1 MSPSRGRK
9 ESVTQRQ
16 PDEPFVRIGPAE
28 AKTLMEK
35 GVQVVD
41 VREPHEYAEMR
52 IAGSALFPM
61 GTLLK
66 APRDILKEGPV
77 LFLCSEGIRSAV
89 ACEAA
94 AAIGLEEVYNLEGG
108 LQRWQAEGYAVETGE
123 VREPLV
129 AKTPA
134 GQPTAAGDLLVSGE
148 RLTRVHRF
156 RYQRAVA
163 CALGTID
170 LVVEESLGEVPDQS
184 KRCVARPDHPERV
197 AKADLTVFGESVEE
211 VLRVLVE
218 KLRGRRPQE
227 IFLPTG

>member
-1 MSPSRGRK
+1 M
-9 ESVTQRQ
+9 TQAQ
-16 PDEPFVRIGPAE
+16 PDEPFVRVGPVE
-28 AKTLMEK
+28 ARALIEK
-35 GVQVVD
+35 GIRVVD
-41 VREPHEYAEMR
+41 VREPHEYAEVR
-52 IAGSALFPM
+52 IAHSALFPM

-77 LFLCSEGIRSAV
+77 LFVCSEGIRSAV

-94 AAIGLEEVYNLEGG
+94 AAIGLDEVHNLEGG

-134 GQPTAAGDLLVSGE
+134 GQRTATATEDLLVAGE

-156 RYQRAVA
+156 RYQKAVA
-163 CALGTID
+163 CALGTIE
-170 LVVEESLGEVPDQS
+170 LVVEESLGEVPDRS

-197 AKADLTVFGESVEE
+197 PKPDLTVFGESVEE
-211 VLRVLVE
+211 VLAVLIE
-218 KLRGRRPQE
+218 KLRGRRPPE
-227 IFLPTG
+227 IFLPTA